1 MGRVST
7 LTEARQ
13 TLAPRPPDLDC
24 LGLPTLDPRLCL
36 IYQPHRSETLPPPDP
51 VRLLLESIRRVW
63 SVLGDGAVGG
73 HGRRPI
79 GAWGL
84 GLQPVAGA
92 CALLQPT
99 AADGGPPRP
108 RSCWGPPAPAASS
121 WGTPAPAPSSWGTPA
136 VGPSSWGTP
145 AVGPSSWCPPAV
157 APSSWGTLAPAPSS
171 WGTLAPAPSSWGTLA
186 PAPSSWGTPAPGPSS
201 WGTLAP
207 APSSWCTPAPGPS
220 SWGTPAPGPSSWG
233 TLAPAPSSWGTPA
246 PGPSSWG
253 TPAPRP
259 RGWGWGL
266 GPRATGPAVGGP
278 AQPDPLG
285 LSEVRS
291 PQNPPRRHGLRGL
304 TPEGA
309 RQIQRAAAVLQDE
322 VGKLSFWTVTLPDE
336 TIFELVRR
344 DLWPQFQTRI
354 RDLLVRALKH
364 RGMTP
369 RVVGVVEL
377 HPSRSMRER
386 VPLPHIHLIFHGSR
400 RKWCRWVMGTAD
412 LDRIIRD
419 AVRYVGLPAPDVSQ
433 AGSVE
438 AVRRNAGAYLSK
450 YMTKNGEASWLEQ
463 VPGNLPRVWWF
474 WSAPLRAQVL
484 ELVVP
489 VCWSFVSWLHRL
501 PLEALEMI
509 GAVRV
514 RLEIPDPR
522 APSTWCVRWRRN
534 EDLRRAAD
542 LWCSRDTWLQSQGFD
557 LISWQP

>member
-1 MGRVST
+1 M
-7 LTEARQ
+7 
-13 TLAPRPPDLDC
+13 
-24 LGLPTLDPRLCL
+24 
-36 IYQPHRSETLPPPDP
+36 
-51 VRLLLESIRRVW
+51 
-63 SVLGDGAVGG
+63 
-73 HGRRPI
+73 
-79 GAWGL
+79 
-84 GLQPVAGA
+84 
-92 CALLQPT
+92 
-99 AADGGPPRP
+99 
-108 RSCWGPPAPAASS
+108 
-121 WGTPAPAPSSWGTPA
+121 
-136 VGPSSWGTP
+136 
-145 AVGPSSWCPPAV
+145 
-157 APSSWGTLAPAPSS
+157 
-171 WGTLAPAPSSWGTLA
+171 
-186 PAPSSWGTPAPGPSS
+186 
-201 WGTLAP
+201 
-207 APSSWCTPAPGPS
+207 
-220 SWGTPAPGPSSWG
+220 
-233 TLAPAPSSWGTPA
+233 
-246 PGPSSWG
+246 
-253 TPAPRP
+253 
-259 RGWGWGL
+259 
-266 GPRATGPAVGGP
+266 
-278 AQPDPLG
+278 QPDPLG

-291 PQNPPRRHGLRGL
+291 PQNQPRRHGLRGL

-309 RQIQRAAAVLQDE
+309 RQIQRATAVLQDE
-322 VGKLSFWTVTLPDE
+322 LGKLSFWTVTLPDE
-336 TIFELVRR
+336 TIRELVAR

-419 AVRYVGLPAPDVSQ
+419 AVRYVGLPAPNVSQ
-433 AGSVE
+433 AGKVE
-438 AVRRNAGAYLSK
+438 AVRKNAGAYLSK
-450 YMTKNGEASWLEQ
+450 YMTKNGEAAWLEQ

-484 ELVVP
+484 DLVVP

-501 PLEALEMI
+501 PPEALEMI

-557 LISWQP
+557 LIPWQP

>member
-63 SVLGDGAVGG
+63 SVLGNGAAGG
-73 HGRRPI
+73 RGRRPI

-136 VGPSSWGTP
+136 VGPSSW
-145 AVGPSSWCPPAV
+145 CPPAV
-157 APSSWGTLAPAPSS
+157 APSS

-201 WGTLAP
+201 WGT
-207 APSSWCTPAPGPS
+207 PAPGPS
-220 SWGTPAPGPSSWG
+220 S
-233 TLAPAPSSWGTPA
+233 
-246 PGPSSWG
+246 
-253 TPAPRP
+253 
-259 RGWGWGL
+259 WGWGL
-266 GPRATGPAVGGP
+266 GPRATGAAVGGP

-291 PQNPPRRHGLRGL
+291 PQKPPRRHGLRGL

-369 RVVGVVEL
+369 RVIGVVEL

-419 AVRYVGLPAPDVSQ
+419 AVRYVGLPEPDVSQ

-450 YMTKNGEASWLEQ
+450 YMTKNGETSWLEQ

-489 VCWSFVSWLHRL
+489 VCWSFVSWVHRL
-501 PLEALEMI
+501 PPEALEMI

-542 LWCSRDTWLQSQGFD
+542 LWCSRDAWLQSQGFD
-557 LISWQP
+557 LIPWQP

>member
-1 MGRVST
+1 MGRVAT

-63 SVLGDGAVGG
+63 SVLGDGAAGG
-73 HGRRPI
+73 RGRRPI

-108 RSCWGPPAPAASS
+108 RSCWGPPAP
-121 WGTPAPAPSSWGTPA
+121 
-136 VGPSSWGTP
+136 GPSSWGTP
-145 AVGPSSWCPPAV
+145 APV
-157 APSSWGTLAPAPSS
+157 PSSWGTLAPV
-171 WGTLAPAPSSWGTLA
+171 
-186 PAPSSWGTPAPGPSS
+186 PSSWGTPAPGPSS
-201 WGTLAP
+201 WGTPAP
-207 APSSWCTPAPGPS
+207 VPSSWGTPAPVPSSWGTPAPGPS
-220 SWGTPAPGPSSWG
+220 SWGTPAPVPSSWG

-253 TPAPRP
+253 TPASGP

-266 GPRATGPAVGGP
+266 GPRATGAAVGGP

-285 LSEVRS
+285 LSEARN
-291 PQNPPRRHGLRGL
+291 PQNPPRRYGQRGL
-304 TPEGA
+304 TPQGA

-322 VGKLSFWTVTLPDE
+322 VGKLAFWTVTLPDE
-336 TIFELVRR
+336 TIRQLVSR

-354 RDLLVRALKH
+354 RDLLVRALKK

-386 VPLPHIHLIFHGSR
+386 TPLPHLHLLFHGSR
-400 RKWCRWVMGTAD
+400 HKWRRWLLGTAD

-419 AVRYVGLPAPDVSQ
+419 AVRYVGLPAPNVSQ
-433 AGSVE
+433 AGRVE
-438 AVRRNAGAYLSK
+438 AVKWNAGAYLSK
-450 YMTKNGEASWLEQ
+450 YMSKNGEAAWLEK
-463 VPGNLPRVWWF
+463 VEGNLPRVWWF

-484 ELVVP
+484 ELVLP

-501 PLEALEMI
+501 PPEALEMI

-542 LWCSRDTWLQSQGFD
+542 LWCSRDAWLQSQGLN
-557 LISWQP
+557 LIPWQP

>member
-1 MGRVST
+1 MVGRIST

-36 IYQPHRSETLPPPDP
+36 IYQPHRSETLPSPDP

-63 SVLGDGAVGG
+63 SVLGDGAAGRR
-73 HGRRPI
+73 GRRPI

-84 GLQPVAGA
+84 GLQPVAGG
-92 CALLQPT
+92 CAVLQPT
-99 AADGGPPRP
+99 AADGGPTRP
-108 RSCWGPPAPAASS
+108 RSCWGPPASSCSSWGPPASRCWSWGPAASS
-121 WGTPAPAPSSWGTPA
+121 PSSWGAPA
-136 VGPSSWGTP
+136 SSCWSWGSWASSPSSWGAP
-145 AVGPSSWCPPAV
+145 ASSCSSWGPWASS
-157 APSSWGTLAPAPSS
+157 PSSWGLWASGS
-171 WGTLAPAPSSWGTLA
+171 
-186 PAPSSWGTPAPGPSS
+186 
-201 WGTLAP
+201 
-207 APSSWCTPAPGPS
+207 
-220 SWGTPAPGPSSWG
+220 
-233 TLAPAPSSWGTPA
+233 
-246 PGPSSWG
+246 
-253 TPAPRP
+253 

-266 GPRATGPAVGGP
+266 GPRATGAAVGGP

-291 PQNPPRRHGLRGL
+291 PQNAPRRHGLKGL

-309 RQIQRAAAVLQDE
+309 RQIRRAAAVLQDE

-336 TIFELVRR
+336 TIRELVSR

-377 HPSRSMRER
+377 HPARSMRER
-386 VPLPHIHLIFHGSR
+386 TPLPHIHLIFHGSR

-438 AVRRNAGAYLSK
+438 AVRKNAGAYLSK
-450 YMTKNGEASWLEQ
+450 YMTKNGEAAWLEQ

-484 ELVVP
+484 DLVIP